1 MSLCCTIFFS
11 TTMKALRGCFTW
23 LALYALVS
31 LALAVVVERRIGE
44 RGPAI
49 AAGLV
54 AGAIASVAFSHLFSF
69 ARSLRELMLIRKAQ
83 GGAEPEDGKL
93 FAALGPITPDQA
105 EGVLPGTIRCGV
117 QSLRVLVEPDV
128 KIVHNAAK
136 AGAEVCAIGRY
147 SMDRRALILDRNLET
162 AEGVFGR
169 RFNAIGGALMNVGVI
184 TAIVVTAFTAFFA
197 AVPLDFAEDRIAD
210 LHPSWLE
217 IGAEDWVETNVRA
230 PLVTAGMPM
239 FVQAEPGASL
249 QPGEARGRIRSG
261 EKEANV
267 TRATAERSGE
277 EIAIR
282 FYDGARPV
290 GLMTVAPN
298 GALTALTLFI
308 EDVDPETAKQA
319 KVVFRKLDG
328 GQAAGRV
335 SLVKQGVPVCRV
347 VFRVET

>member
-1 MSLCCTIFFS
+1 
-11 TTMKALRGCFTW
+11 MKALRGCFTW

-54 AGAIASVAFSHLFSF
+54 AGAIASVAFSHLFAF

-83 GGAEPEDGKL
+83 GGAEPLDGKL
-93 FAALGPITPDQA
+93 FAAIGPITPDQA

-128 KIVHNAAK
+128 KIAHSAAK

-147 SMDRRALILDRNLET
+147 SMDSRALILDRNLES
-162 AEGVFGR
+162 AEGLFGR
-169 RFNAIGGALMNVGVI
+169 RLNAIGGALMNVAVM

-217 IGAEDWVETNVRA
+217 IGAEDWVETNVRT

-239 FVQAEPGASL
+239 LVQAEPGASL
-249 QPGEARGRIRSG
+249 QSGEARGRIRSG
-261 EKEANV
+261 EREANV
-267 TRATAERSGE
+267 TRAVAERAGDE
-277 EIAIR
+277 VAIR
-282 FYDGARPV
+282 FYDDDRQV
-290 GLMTVAPN
+290 GSMTVAPD
-298 GALTALTLFI
+298 GVLTALTLLS
-308 EDVDPETAKQA
+308 EDIDPETAGHVKL
-319 KVVFRKLDG
+319 VFRKVESN
-328 GQAAGRV
+328 QIAGRV
-335 SLVKQGVPVCRV
+335 SLVKHGVPVCRV
-347 VFRVET
+347 VFRVQT